1 MSLTNGHES
10 DGTLEQP
17 GLNGHVTASRELGLN
32 DLELIRAER
41 GSTALTH
48 ATTASQSVWSR
59 PSIPPDK
66 IDKKI
71 KNFIFSLALSLEIEE
86 RQICVVQ
93 FQPL

>member
-17 GLNGHVTASRELGLN
+17 GLNGHVTASREHGLN

-48 ATTASQSVWSR
+48 ATTASQRILVS
-59 PSIPPDK
+59 SIRTSP
-66 IDKKI
+66 
-71 KNFIFSLALSLEIEE
+71 
-86 RQICVVQ
+86 
-93 FQPL
+93 